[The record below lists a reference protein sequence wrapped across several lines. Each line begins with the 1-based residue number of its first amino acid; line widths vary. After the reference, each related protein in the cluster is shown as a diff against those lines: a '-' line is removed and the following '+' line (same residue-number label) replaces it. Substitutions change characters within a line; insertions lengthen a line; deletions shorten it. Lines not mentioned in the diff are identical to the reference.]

1 MTLAIEDSPNRLLS
15 PKETVEYLRTRYGI
29 IIALSSFY
37 SMINRKQSPKPTY
50 FRKRPKFYTSDIDD
64 WVARN
69 LSNDRGGI

>member
-15 PKETVEYLRTRYGI
+15 PKETVEYLRAHYGI

-50 FRKRPKFYTSDIDD
+50 FRGRPKFYISDIDE
-64 WVARN
+64 WVTQN
-69 LSNDRGGI
+69 LSNDRGAL